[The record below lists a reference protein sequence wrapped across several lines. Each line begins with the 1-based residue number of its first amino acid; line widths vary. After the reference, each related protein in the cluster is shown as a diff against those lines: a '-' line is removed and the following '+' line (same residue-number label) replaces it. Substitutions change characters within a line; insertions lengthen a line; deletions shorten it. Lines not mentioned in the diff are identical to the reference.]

1 MADNNM
7 LLGLFIG
14 VIFIIIL
21 ISIISIT
28 LFFTMNF
35 RNSDNDEFNSSLPNI
50 SKNPAQMTNKSI
62 DNQTTGQGRIQ
73 TDQYTTDQTTTANAT
88 EQTTDQVTTVA
99 SEQNTMDLL
108 SGLDRDLSETDPTP
122 ILGYEFIIKEIK
134 ALDVLAYSE
143 DKTYILKYNG
153 NVELNNEE
161 IKSNIKFSK
170 IFVFN
175 GHICALGKN
184 GYLYVIQEMNKVW
197 LCNKCDWC
205 HIKDIK
211 HISVTLDEEHIWIQN
226 SVEGM
231 LFNNEFRSIEH
242 IEISLKNHYRVY
254 GKNKNVFEKVDSK
267 THKSAA
273 LDYNGVLHTS
283 KTANLIRF
291 INWEPVWLV

>member
-1 MADNNM
+1 M

-14 VIFIIIL
+14 VVFIIIL

-28 LFFTMNF
+28 LFFTMSF
-35 RNSDNDEFNSSLPNI
+35 RNSDNDDFNSSLPNI
-50 SKNPAQMTNKSI
+50 SKTSPLMTNKSI
-62 DNQTTGQGRIQ
+62 DNQNRVQEQGQVIEQTDQTTEQT
-73 TDQYTTDQTTTANAT
+73 TDQYTTNA
-88 EQTTDQVTTVA
+88 TDQVTTVA

-161 IKSNIKFSK
+161 IKSNIKFSR

-184 GYLYVIQEMNKVW
+184 GFLYVIQEMNKVW

-205 HIKDIK
+205 NIKDIK

-231 LFNNEFRSIEH
+231 LFNNEFRPIEH
-242 IEISLKNHYRVY
+242 IEISLKNHYRIY

-267 THKSAA
+267 IHKSAA